1 MNYPTIIVHGSG
13 MSDVFL
19 HCAQGERVAD
29 ANGRHVRGGF
39 GGLGQCIDY
48 KLLLR
53 RVAPHA
59 VLSLLFRHDAGLSRS
74 LRRGLRKALADGH
87 YQYDNHGRHS
97 KDFRATALH
106 RMGGSGTP
114 PTSFADLPE
123 ENMGYVHRMVP
134 VQAITEGL
142 GADRM
147 YYFAYD
153 TMGNHADVVDE
164 LYQFIQDVLAKH
176 DTDKVNL
183 MPMSLGATLMNAL
196 AEYYPAV
203 HKQLHKV
210 VYFVPAFNGSAVA
223 GDIFLGRF
231 RFYDKLKRLAM
242 LRKKSKAGAFVL
254 RLMPERAVRRSLDV
268 ALEGAVGGMLSRA
281 TMLWALLPQ
290 EDYAEA
296 KARWLSDPALAP
308 LKEQTDRY
316 YKAQVNAA
324 RNIKAMQAQG
334 VQLYNINEYNTQLP
348 DLFECSETLNGDGII
363 DLHSTSMGATSAG
376 HDTPL
381 SADYLAKADPAYIS
395 PDNIV
400 DAATGALPDT
410 TWYFKGLHHDRTAKD
425 ERLLR
430 LAAQVMLSDQP
441 LTCRTAGDEF
451 PQFM

>member
-19 HCAQGERVAD
+19 HCAQGERVAG

-39 GGLGQCIDY
+39 GGLGQVIDQ
-48 KLLLR
+48 KPLLKH
-53 RVAPHA
+53 VAPRA

-74 LRRGLRKALADGH
+74 IRRGLNKAVANGH
-87 YQYDNHGRHS
+87 YQYDNHGRHRN
-97 KDFRATALH
+97 DFCVVSLH
-106 RMGGSGTP
+106 RMGGTT
-114 PTSFADLPE
+114 PTSFADLPD

-134 VQAITEGL
+134 MQAITEGL
-142 GADRM
+142 GAERM

-164 LYQFIQDVLAKH
+164 LYQFIQDVLDKH
-176 DTDKVNL
+176 GTDKINL

-203 HKQLHKV
+203 HQQLHKV
-210 VYFVPAFNGSAVA
+210 LYFVPAFNGSVVA

-231 RFYDKLKRLAM
+231 SIVDKQKRLAM

-254 RLMPERAVRRSLDV
+254 RLLPERAVRRSLDA
-268 ALEGAVGGMLSRA
+268 ALEVAVGGLLSRA

-296 KARWLSDPALAP
+296 KARWLSDPELAP
-308 LKEQTDRY
+308 LKAQTDRY
-316 YKAQVNAA
+316 YKAQVNAVK
-324 RNIKAMQAQG
+324 NIKAMQAQG
-334 VQLYNINEYNTQLP
+334 VQLYNINEYNTKLP
-348 DLFECSETLNGDGII
+348 DLFDCSETYNGDGVI
-363 DLHSTSMGATSAG
+363 DLHSTSMGATSMG

-381 SADYLAKADPAYIS
+381 PADYLAKADPAYIS
-395 PDNIV
+395 PDHIV

-410 TWYFKGLHHDRTAKD
+410 TWYFKGVHHDRTAKD
-425 ERLLR
+425 ERLLQ
-430 LAAQVMLSDQP
+430 LAAQIMLDEQP
-441 LTCRTAGDEF
+441 LTCRTASPDF
-451 PQFM
+451 PQYM